1 MEEMVKTGRAEVQYP
16 WYHPDLGKIYI
27 RCGGVADRTYSKG
40 MRLRGYHQ
48 NVTDTTVMRRE
59 KEKLEELNQEIVG
72 SLYNLFFAVYRIDI
86 EKGTICAIR
95 VPGDVQE
102 IPQGDFP
109 YESFWNDYASQ
120 NFHPDYIEEIREEL
134 SIAHFR
140 SLMAEGNERYAVES
154 LRKVDGEYH
163 SISCN
168 VYLGGKKSWVLLA
181 LQDLHEQKK
190 KDEESRRALK
200 EAYEMAQKANEAK
213 SDFLSKMSH
222 DIRTPLNAVLGMT
235 ELARLHMD
243 DREKLE
249 NALDKIS
256 SSSQLLLGL
265 VNEVLDMSRIETGN
279 YELQDGRFDLDNL
292 IEELICLIMPQA
304 EVRKQKIHLE
314 KKDLTHVRVIGDNS
328 RINQI
333 FMNIMSNAC
342 KYTPEGGDIYITVSE
357 LPSGNKEVGRYQFV
371 FRDTGIGMSE
381 EFLQHI
387 FEPFSRAN
395 DSRISKISG
404 TGLGMVI
411 TQSLVQMMG
420 GEITVK
426 SRLGEGSCFTVVI
439 GLKLQMDEAEEE
451 SLPDIQEVDCSG
463 AHILLVEDNEINREI
478 AAEMLQMT
486 GAVIDTAENGQE
498 AFERFLDSPT
508 GYYQMIFMDIQMPV
522 MNGYDCVKA
531 IRSSGRG
538 DAESVPV
545 IAMTANAFAEDVIM
559 SAQAGMNEH
568 LAKPIK
574 SSQLAEI
581 LQKWVLRRS

>member
-1 MEEMVKTGRAEVQYP
+1 M
-16 WYHPDLGKIYI
+16 
-27 RCGGVADRTYSKG
+27 S
-40 MRLRGYHQ
+40 
-48 NVTDTTVMRRE
+48 
-59 KEKLEELNQEIVG
+59 
-72 SLYNLFFAVYRIDI
+72 
-86 EKGTICAIR
+86 
-95 VPGDVQE
+95 
-102 IPQGDFP
+102 
-109 YESFWNDYASQ
+109 
-120 NFHPDYIEEIREEL
+120 
-134 SIAHFR
+134 
-140 SLMAEGNERYAVES
+140 
-154 LRKVDGEYH
+154 
-163 SISCN
+163 
-168 VYLGGKKSWVLLA
+168 
-181 LQDLHEQKK
+181 
-190 KDEESRRALK
+190 
-200 EAYEMAQKANEAK
+200 QKANEAK

-222 DIRTPLNAVLGMT
+222 DIMTPLNAVLGMT

-404 TGLGMVI
+404 PGLGMVI

>member
-1 MEEMVKTGRAEVQYP
+1 M
-16 WYHPDLGKIYI
+16 
-27 RCGGVADRTYSKG
+27 
-40 MRLRGYHQ
+40 
-48 NVTDTTVMRRE
+48 TDTTVMRRE

-279 YELQDGRFDLDNL
+279 YELQDGRFNLDNL

-314 KKDLTHVRVIGDNS
+314 KKELTHVRVIGDNS